1 MERTNDDGPYRN
13 SEGFYH
19 RDVCRISRKVRQ
31 AEASQCSKEAWR
43 TTSYTVSIFLF
54 CAQKFCKI
62 VFHDIPL
69 AQLVDKLFA
78 ALMEYAYTSIVNVFE
93 MVAAISSMGV

>member
-1 MERTNDDGPYRN
+1 M
-13 SEGFYH
+13 
-19 RDVCRISRKVRQ
+19 
-31 AEASQCSKEAWR
+31 
-43 TTSYTVSIFLF
+43 
-54 CAQKFCKI
+54 